1 MNPEPQPGKS
11 QKLPKFKDLS
21 KLLRD
26 DRFWKIAG
34 QAIALILVI
43 VVIAILWDNLTANYS
58 QLGIAFGFDFLNSQA
73 SFDIGESVI
82 PYSPENSYRQAYFVG
97 LINSLRV
104 MGIGIVFA
112 TVAGLT
118 VGIARLSDNWLLR
131 NLAGLYVE
139 ILRNTPLLLQLF
151 FWYFAVFISLP
162 KLEDNQQM
170 RGAIYLTNRG
180 IAVPWPVALPGFE
193 IWLILLTVGFLAAAA
208 LWMWRARVM
217 WEEAKPGRQLF
228 WALGAIGLSAIL
240 AFIIT
245 KNLPFRLDFPR
256 LTPALQLEG
265 GLKLTPEFAALVT
278 GLSLYTGSYIAEIVR
293 AGIQSVSRGQ
303 WEAGKSLGLKSGTM
317 MRMVILPQALRVIV
331 PPLTSQYLNLAK
343 NSSLAVAVAYPDVYF
358 VVGSPTL
365 NQTGRA
371 IEAMLIIMVTYLTI
385 SLIVS
390 LFMNLYNKTVQIKE
404 R

>member
-1 MNPEPQPGKS
+1 MM
-11 QKLPKFKDLS
+11 

-34 QAIALILVI
+34 QAIAIILVI
-43 VVIAILWDNLTANYS
+43 VVAAILWDNLSANYS

-73 SFDIGESVI
+73 SFDIGEKVI
-82 PYSPENSYRQAYFVG
+82 YYNPENSYRQAYIVG
-97 LINSLRV
+97 LINSFRV
-104 MGIGIVFA
+104 MVIGIILATFA
-112 TVAGLT
+112 GFT

-131 NLAGLYVE
+131 NSAGLYVE

-162 KLEDNQQM
+162 KLEENPQM
-170 RGAIYLTNRG
+170 SGPVYLTNRG
-180 IAVPWPVALPGFE
+180 IALPWLAVLPGFE
-193 IWLILLTVGFLAAAA
+193 IWLILLTVGVLVAAG
-208 LWMWRARVM
+208 LWQWRARVM
-217 WEEAKPGRQLF
+217 IEQAKPGRQLF
-228 WALGAIGLSAIL
+228 WALSAIALSAIS
-240 AFIIT
+240 AFMIT
-245 KNLPFRLDFPR
+245 RNLPFRLDFPR
-256 LTPALQLEG
+256 LTADLQLEG

-293 AGIQSVSRGQ
+293 AGIQSVPKGQ
-303 WEAGKSLGLKSGTM
+303 SEAGKSLGLTSGTM
-317 MRMVILPQALRVIV
+317 MRLVILPQALRVII

-343 NSSLAVAVAYPDVYF
+343 NSSLAVAIAYPDVYF
-358 VVGSPTL
+358 VVASPTL

-385 SLIVS
+385 SLIIS
-390 LFMNLYNKTVQIKE
+390 LFMNLYNQTVQIKE

>member
-1 MNPEPQPGKS
+1 MNTEPQPGKS
-11 QKLPKFKDLS
+11 EKSSKIKDIS
-21 KLLRD
+21 TLLRD
-26 DRFWKIAG
+26 DRFWKITG

-43 VVIAILWDNLTANYS
+43 TVIAILWDNLTANYA

-97 LINSLRV
+97 LINTLRV
-104 MGIGIVFA
+104 MGLGIVFA
-112 TVAGLT
+112 TIAGLT
-118 VGIARLSDNWLLR
+118 VGIARLSDNWILR
-131 NLAGLYVE
+131 NLAALYVE

-151 FWYFAVFISLP
+151 FWYFAVFISMP

-170 RGAIYLTNRG
+170 RGPIYLTNRG
-180 IAVPWPVALPGFE
+180 IAVPWPAPLPGFE
-193 IWLILLTVGFLAAAA
+193 IWLILLTVGVLAAAG

-217 WEEAKPGRQLF
+217 VEEAKPGRQLF
-228 WALGAIGLSAIL
+228 WAAGAIVLSAIL
-240 AFIIT
+240 ALIIT
-245 KNLPFRLDFPR
+245 KNLPLGLDFPR

-278 GLSLYTGSYIAEIVR
+278 GLSLYTGSY
-293 AGIQSVSRGQ
+293 SRGQ
-303 WEAGKSLGLKSGTM
+303 WEAGKSLGLKSGTL

-371 IEAMLIIMVTYLTI
+371 IETMLIIMVTYLTI

-390 LFMNLYNKTVQIKE
+390 LFMNWYNHTVQIKE

>member
-1 MNPEPQPGKS
+1 MI
-11 QKLPKFKDLS
+11 

-43 VVIAILWDNLTANYS
+43 AVAAILWDNLSANYA

-73 SFDIGESVI
+73 SFDIGEKVI
-82 PYSPENSYRQAYFVG
+82 SYNPENSYRQAYLVG
-97 LINSLRV
+97 LVNSLRV
-104 MGIGIVFA
+104 MGIGIILA
-112 TVAGLT
+112 TFAGLT

-131 NLAGLYVE
+131 TLAALYVE
-139 ILRNTPLLLQLF
+139 IIRNTPLLLQLF

-162 KLEDNQQM
+162 KLEENQQM
-170 RGAIYLTNRG
+170 KGPLYLTNRG
-180 IAVPWPVALPGFE
+180 IAVPWLATLPGLE
-193 IWLILLTVGFLAAAA
+193 IWLILLAIGFLGAAF
-208 LWMWRARVM
+208 LWQWRTRVTI
-217 WEEAKPGRQLF
+217 EQAQPGRQLL
-228 WALGAIGLSAIL
+228 WAVGAIGLSGIL

-245 KNLPFRLDFPR
+245 RNLPFRLDFPR
-256 LTPALQLEG
+256 LTSELQLEG

-293 AGIQSVSRGQ
+293 AGIQSVPRGQ
-303 WEAGKSLGLKSGTM
+303 LEAAKSLGLKSGM
-317 MRMVILPQALRVIV
+317 AMRLVILPQALRVII

-343 NSSLAVAVAYPDVYF
+343 NSSLAVAIAYPDVYF
-358 VVGSPTL
+358 VVASPTL

-371 IEAMLIIMVTYLTI
+371 IEAMLIIMVTYLSI
-385 SLIVS
+385 SLIIS
-390 LFMNLYNKTVQIKE
+390 LFMNLYNQTVQLKE

>member
-1 MNPEPQPGKS
+1 M
-11 QKLPKFKDLS
+11 PKFNDIS

-26 DRFWKIAG
+26 DRFWKIGG

-43 VVIAILWDNLTANYS
+43 VVGAILWDNLSANYS

-73 SFDIGESVI
+73 SFDIGEKVI
-82 PYSPENSYRQAYFVG
+82 SYNPENSYRQAYFVG
-97 LINSLRV
+97 LINSFRV
-104 MGIGIVFA
+104 MGIGIILA
-112 TVAGLT
+112 TIAGFT

-139 ILRNTPLLLQLF
+139 LLRNTPLLLQLF

-162 KLEDNQQM
+162 KLEENPQM
-170 RGAIYLTNRG
+170 SGPVYLTNRG
-180 IAVPWPVALPGFE
+180 IALPWLAVLPGFK
-193 IWLILLTVGFLAAAA
+193 IWLILLTVGVLVAAG
-208 LWMWRARVM
+208 LWQWRARIM
-217 WEEAKPGRQLF
+217 IEQAKPGRQLF
-228 WALGAIGLSAIL
+228 WALSAIGLSAIL

-245 KNLPFRLDFPR
+245 RNLPFRLDIPR
-256 LTPALQLEG
+256 LTADLQLEG

-293 AGIQSVSRGQ
+293 AGIQSVPKGQ
-303 WEAGKSLGLKSGTM
+303 SEAGKSLGLTSETM
-317 MRMVILPQALRVIV
+317 MRLVILPQALRVII

-343 NSSLAVAVAYPDVYF
+343 NSSLAVAIAYPDVYF
-358 VVGSPTL
+358 VVASPTL

-371 IEAMLIIMVTYLTI
+371 IEAMLIIMVTYLSI
-385 SLIVS
+385 SLIIS
-390 LFMNLYNKTVQIKE
+390 LFMNLYNQTVQIKE

>member
-1 MNPEPQPGKS
+1 MNTEPQPGKS
-11 QKLPKFKDLS
+11 EKSS
-21 KLLRD
+21 KVQDISTLLRD

-34 QAIALILVI
+34 QAIAVILVI
-43 VVIAILWDNLTANYS
+43 TVIAILWDNLTANYA

-104 MGIGIVFA
+104 MGLGIFFA
-112 TVAGLT
+112 TIAGLT
-118 VGIARLSDNWLLR
+118 VGIARLSDNWILR
-131 NLAGLYVE
+131 NLAALYVE

-162 KLEDNQQM
+162 KLEDNQQL
-170 RGAIYLTNRG
+170 RGPIYLTNRG
-180 IAVPWPVALPGFE
+180 IAVPWPAALPGFE
-193 IWLILLTVGFLAAAA
+193 IWLILLTVGVLAAAG

-217 WEEAKPGRQLF
+217 LEEAKPGRQLF
-228 WALGAIGLSAIL
+228 WAAGAIGLSAIL
-240 AFIIT
+240 AWVIT

-256 LTPALQLEG
+256 LTPELQLEG

-278 GLSLYTGSYIAEIVR
+278 GLSLYTASYIAEIVR

-303 WEAGKSLGLKSGTM
+303 WEAGKSLGLKSGTL

-371 IEAMLIIMVTYLTI
+371 IETMLIIMVTYLTI
-385 SLIVS
+385 SLTVS
-390 LFMNLYNKTVQIKE
+390 LFMNWYNKTVQLKE

>member
-1 MNPEPQPGKS
+1 MI
-11 QKLPKFKDLS
+11 

-34 QAIALILVI
+34 QAIALI
-43 VVIAILWDNLTANYS
+43 VVIAVAAILWDNLTANYA

-73 SFDIGESVI
+73 SFDIGEKVI
-82 PYSPENSYRQAYFVG
+82 DYNPENSYRQAYFVG
-97 LINSLRV
+97 LVNSFRV
-104 MGIGIVFA
+104 MGIGIIFA
-112 TVAGLT
+112 TIAGLT

-131 NLAGLYVE
+131 TLAGFYVE

-170 RGAIYLTNRG
+170 RGPIFLTNRG
-180 IAVPWPVALPGFE
+180 IAVPWLAALPGWE
-193 IWLILLTVGFLAAAA
+193 IWLILLTVGVLAAAA
-208 LWMWRARVM
+208 LWKWRARVAI
-217 WEEAKPGRQLF
+217 EQAQPGRPLL
-228 WALGAIGLSAIL
+228 WALSAIGLTALSASIV
-240 AFIIT
+240 T
-245 KNLPFRLDFPR
+245 RNLPFRLDVPR
-256 LTPALQLEG
+256 LSADWQLEG
-265 GLKLTPEFAALVT
+265 GLKLTPEFAALIA

-293 AGIQSVSRGQ
+293 AGIQSVPKGQ
-303 WEAGKSLGLKSGTM
+303 SEAAKSLGLKSGTM
-317 MRMVILPQALRVIV
+317 MRLVILPQALRVII

-343 NSSLAVAVAYPDVYF
+343 NSSLAVAIAYPDVYF
-358 VVGSPTL
+358 VVASPTL

-385 SLIVS
+385 SLIIS
-390 LFMNLYNKTVQIKE
+390 LFMNWYNQTVQLKE

>member
-1 MNPEPQPGKS
+1 MM
-11 QKLPKFKDLS
+11 

-34 QAIALILVI
+34 QAIAIILVI
-43 VVIAILWDNLTANYS
+43 VVAAILWDNLSANYS

-73 SFDIGESVI
+73 SFDIGEKVI
-82 PYSPENSYRQAYFVG
+82 AYNPENSYRQAYIVG
-97 LINSLRV
+97 LINSFRV
-104 MGIGIVFA
+104 MGIGIILA
-112 TVAGLT
+112 TIAGFT

-139 ILRNTPLLLQLF
+139 VLRNTPLLLQLF

-162 KLEDNQQM
+162 KLEENPQM
-170 RGAIYLTNRG
+170 SGPVYFTNRG
-180 IAVPWPVALPGFE
+180 IALPWLAVLPGFE
-193 IWLILLTVGFLAAAA
+193 IWLILLTVGVLVAAG
-208 LWMWRARVM
+208 LWQWRARVM
-217 WEEAKPGRQLF
+217 IEQAKPGRQLF
-228 WALGAIGLSAIL
+228 WALSAIALSAIS
-240 AFIIT
+240 AFMIT
-245 KNLPFRLDFPR
+245 RNLPFRLDFPR
-256 LTPALQLEG
+256 LTADLQLEG

-293 AGIQSVSRGQ
+293 AGIQSVPKGQ
-303 WEAGKSLGLKSGTM
+303 SEAGKSLGLTSGTM
-317 MRMVILPQALRVIV
+317 MRLVILPQALRVII

-343 NSSLAVAVAYPDVYF
+343 NSSLAVAIAYPDVYF
-358 VVGSPTL
+358 VVASPTL

-385 SLIVS
+385 SLIIS
-390 LFMNLYNKTVQIKE
+390 LFMNLYNQTVQIKE

>member
-11 QKLPKFKDLS
+11 QKLPKFKDIS

-82 PYSPENSYRQAYFVG
+82 PYSPANSYRQAYFVG

-104 MGIGIVFA
+104 MAIGIIFA

-162 KLEDNQQM
+162 KVEDNQQM
-170 RGAIYLTNRG
+170 RGPIYLTNRG
-180 IAVPWPVALPGFE
+180 IAVPTPMALPGFE
-193 IWLILLTVGFLAAAA
+193 IWLILLTVGVLAAAG

-217 WEEAKPGRQLF
+217 LEEAKPGRQLF

-240 AFIIT
+240 AWIIT

-256 LTPALQLEG
+256 LTPELQLEG

-390 LFMNLYNKTVQIKE
+390 LFMNWYNKTVQIKE

>member
-1 MNPEPQPGKS
+1 MNTEPQDSKTQKS
-11 QKLPKFKDLS
+11 SKFKDIS
-21 KLLRD
+21 TLLRD
-26 DRFWKIAG
+26 DRFWKIAV

-43 VVIAILWDNLTANYS
+43 TVIAILWDNLSANYS

-82 PYSPENSYRQAYFVG
+82 PYSPENSYKQAYLVG

-104 MGIGIVFA
+104 MGLGIIFA
-112 TVAGLT
+112 TIAGLT

-131 NLAGLYVE
+131 NLAALYVE
-139 ILRNTPLLLQLF
+139 IVRNTPLLLQLF

-170 RGAIYLTNRG
+170 RGPIYLTNRG
-180 IAVPWPVALPGFE
+180 IAVPWPAPLPGFE
-193 IWLILLTVGFLAAAA
+193 IWLILLTVGVLAAAG
-208 LWMWRARVM
+208 LWMWRGRVM
-217 WEEAKPGRQLF
+217 LETAKPGRQLF
-228 WALGAIGLSAIL
+228 WAAGAIVLSAIL
-240 AFIIT
+240 AGIIT
-245 KNLPFRLDFPR
+245 QNPPFRLDFPR
-256 LTPALQLEG
+256 LTSALQLEG

-303 WEAGKSLGLKSGTM
+303 WEAAKSLGLNSGTI
-317 MRMVILPQALRVIV
+317 MRMVILPQALRVII

-371 IEAMLIIMVTYLTI
+371 IETMLIIMVTYLTI
-385 SLIVS
+385 SLIIA
-390 LFMNLYNKTVQIKE
+390 LFMNWYNQTVQIKE

>member
-11 QKLPKFKDLS
+11 QKSPKFKDIS

-43 VVIAILWDNLTANYS
+43 VVIAILWDNLSANYS

-82 PYSPENSYRQAYFVG
+82 PYTPENSYRQAYFVG

-104 MGIGIVFA
+104 MGLGIIFA

-170 RGAIYLTNRG
+170 RGPIYLTNRG

-193 IWLILLTVGFLAAAA
+193 IWLILLTVGVLAAAG

-390 LFMNLYNKTVQIKE
+390 LFMNWYNKTVQIKE

>member
-1 MNPEPQPGKS
+1 MNSEPQDAKTQKS
-11 QKLPKFKDLS
+11 SKFKNIS

-43 VVIAILWDNLTANYS
+43 AVATIFWDNLSANYA

-73 SFDIGESVI
+73 SFDIGETAI
-82 PYSPENSYRQAYFVG
+82 PYSPENSYRQAYLVG

-104 MGIGIVFA
+104 MAIGIVLA
-112 TVAGLT
+112 TIAGLT
-118 VGIARLSDNWLLR
+118 VGISRLSDNWLLR
-131 NLAGLYVE
+131 NLAALYVE

-162 KLEDNQQM
+162 KVEDNPQLS
-170 RGAIYLTNRG
+170 GPIYLTNRG
-180 IAVPWPVALPGFE
+180 IAVPWPVALPGWE
-193 IWLILLTVGFLAAAA
+193 IWLILLAIGLLAAVG
-208 LWMWRARVM
+208 LWQWQARVM
-217 WEEAKPGRQLF
+217 LEQGQPGQQLL
-228 WALGAIGLSAIL
+228 WAASAIFLSAIL
-240 AFIIT
+240 ALIIA
-245 KNLPFRLDFPR
+245 KNLPVRLDFPS
-256 LTPALQLEG
+256 LTSELQLQG
-265 GLKLTPEFAALVT
+265 GLQLTPEFAALVT

-293 AGIQSVSRGQ
+293 AGIQSVPKGQ
-303 WEAGKSLGLKSGTM
+303 LEAAKSLGLKSGIA
-317 MRMVILPQALRVIV
+317 MRLVILPQALRVII

-343 NSSLAVAVAYPDVYF
+343 NSSLAVAIAYPDVYF
-358 VVGSPTL
+358 VVASPTL

-385 SLIVS
+385 SLIIS
-390 LFMNLYNKTVQIKE
+390 LFMNLYNQTVQLKE

>member
-1 MNPEPQPGKS
+1 MNPKPQPDKS
-11 QKLPKFKDLS
+11 QKLPKFKDIS

-43 VVIAILWDNLTANYS
+43 VVIAILWDNLSANYS

-82 PYSPENSYRQAYFVG
+82 PYSPANSYRQAYFVG

-104 MGIGIVFA
+104 IGIGIISA

-170 RGAIYLTNRG
+170 RGPIYLTNRG
-180 IAVPWPVALPGFE
+180 IAVPTPVALPGFE
-193 IWLILLTVGFLAAAA
+193 IWLILVTVGVLAAAG

-217 WEEAKPGRQLF
+217 LEEAKPGRQLF

-256 LTPALQLEG
+256 LTPELQLEG

-293 AGIQSVSRGQ
+293 AGIQSVSKGQ

-390 LFMNLYNKTVQIKE
+390 LFMNWYNKTVQIKE

>member
-1 MNPEPQPGKS
+1 MNTEPQAGKS
-11 QKLPKFKDLS
+11 EKSSKFQYIS
-21 KLLRD
+21 TLLRD

-43 VVIAILWDNLTANYS
+43 TVIAILWDNLTANYA

-82 PYSPENSYRQAYFVG
+82 PYSPENTYRQAYFVG
-97 LINSLRV
+97 LINTLRV
-104 MGIGIVFA
+104 MGLGIVFA
-112 TVAGLT
+112 TIAGLT

-131 NLAGLYVE
+131 NLATLYVE

-151 FWYFAVFISLP
+151 FWYFAVFISMP

-170 RGAIYLTNRG
+170 RGPIYLTNRG
-180 IAVPWPVALPGFE
+180 IAVPWPAPLPGFE
-193 IWLILLTVGFLAAAA
+193 IWLILLTVGVLAAAG

-217 WEEAKPGRQLF
+217 VEEAKPGRQLF
-228 WALGAIGLSAIL
+228 WAGGAIVLSAIL
-240 AFIIT
+240 ALIIT
-245 KNLPFRLDFPR
+245 QNLPFRVDFPR

-303 WEAGKSLGLKSGTM
+303 WEAGKSLGLKSGTL

-371 IEAMLIIMVTYLTI
+371 IETMIIIMATYLTI

-390 LFMNLYNKTVQIKE
+390 LFMNWYNKTVQLKE

>member
-1 MNPEPQPGKS
+1 MM
-11 QKLPKFKDLS
+11 

-26 DRFWKIAG
+26 DRFWKIGG

-43 VVIAILWDNLTANYS
+43 VVGAILWDNLSANYS

-73 SFDIGESVI
+73 SFDIGEKVI
-82 PYSPENSYRQAYFVG
+82 SYNPENSYRQAYFVG

-104 MGIGIVFA
+104 MGIGIILA
-112 TVAGLT
+112 TIAGFT

-162 KLEDNQQM
+162 KLEENPQM
-170 RGAIYLTNRG
+170 SGPVYLTNRG
-180 IAVPWPVALPGFE
+180 IALPWLAVLPGFE
-193 IWLILLTVGFLAAAA
+193 IWLILLTVGVLVAAGI
-208 LWMWRARVM
+208 WQWRARVM
-217 WEEAKPGRQLF
+217 IEQAKPGRQLL
-228 WALGAIGLSAIL
+228 WALSAIALSAIL

-245 KNLPFRLDFPR
+245 RNLPFRLDFPR
-256 LTPALQLEG
+256 LTADLQLEG

-293 AGIQSVSRGQ
+293 AGIQSVPKGQ
-303 WEAGKSLGLKSGTM
+303 SEAGKSLGLTSETM
-317 MRMVILPQALRVIV
+317 MRLVILPQALRVII

-343 NSSLAVAVAYPDVYF
+343 NSSLAVAIAYPDVYF
-358 VVGSPTL
+358 VVASPTL

-371 IEAMLIIMVTYLTI
+371 IEAMLIIMVTYLSI
-385 SLIVS
+385 SLIIS
-390 LFMNLYNKTVQIKE
+390 LFMNLYNQTVQIKE

>member
-1 MNPEPQPGKS
+1 MNTEPKPGKS
-11 QKLPKFKDLS
+11 ENSSKFKDIS
-21 KLLRD
+21 TLLRD

-43 VVIAILWDNLTANYS
+43 TVIAILWDNLSANYA

-82 PYSPENSYRQAYFVG
+82 PYSPENSYRQAYLVG
-97 LINSLRV
+97 LINTLRV
-104 MGIGIVFA
+104 MGIGLIFA
-112 TVAGLT
+112 TIAGLT

-131 NLAGLYVE
+131 NLAALYVE
-139 ILRNTPLLLQLF
+139 VLRNTPLLLQLF

-162 KLEDNQQM
+162 KLEDNPQM
-170 RGAIYLTNRG
+170 RGPIYLTNRG
-180 IAVPWPVALPGFE
+180 IAVPWPAPLPGFE
-193 IWLILLTVGFLAAAA
+193 IWLILLTVGVLAAAG

-217 WEEAKPGRQLF
+217 LEEAKPGRQLF
-228 WALGAIGLSAIL
+228 WAAGAIVLSAIL
-240 AFIIT
+240 AGIIT
-245 KNLPFRLDFPR
+245 QNPPFRLDFPR
-256 LTPALQLEG
+256 LTSALQLEG

-303 WEAGKSLGLKSGTM
+303 WEAAKSLGLNSGTI

-371 IEAMLIIMVTYLTI
+371 IETMLIIMVTYLTI
-385 SLIVS
+385 SLIIA
-390 LFMNLYNKTVQIKE
+390 LFMNWYNQTVQIKE